1 MLWKGVLR
9 GFRTSATK
17 FICLWIGS
25 YIADTS
31 RRISPTLL
39 SYIGDASF
47 VYRRHT
53 VNPEVK
59 IHAACSDHE
68 VCITRA
74 RCFTDLTKKKIL

>member
-31 RRISPTLL
+31 GRISPTLS
-39 SYIGDASF
+39 SYIGDAPF

-59 IHAACSDHE
+59 NHAACSDHE